1 MGMQISE
8 VDDHCRVSLDGE
20 VTIATAAE
28 LKAALELAILEHND
42 TEVDLGAVEEMDTA
56 GLQLMLMAKRC
67 EGKTVRFVNHSAAV
81 LRVLEL
87 ANLGQQ
93 LGDPLLIRPSDANH
107 SKPHGA

>member
-1 MGMQISE
+1 MGMKISE
-8 VDDHCRVSLDGE
+8 AEGACRVSLDGE
-20 VTIATAAE
+20 VTVATAAG
-28 LKAALELAILEHND
+28 LKAALALAILEHNE

-93 LGDPLLIRPSDANH
+93 LGDPLLIRPSDANV
-107 SKPHGA
+107 SRG

>member
-1 MGMQISE
+1 MGLTILE
-8 VDDHCRVSLDGE
+8 KGETCRVSLDGD
-20 VTIATAAE
+20 VTVGTAAQ
-28 LKAALELAILEHND
+28 LKTALAAAIMEHTE

-67 EGKTVRFVNHSAAV
+67 EDKTVRFINHSAAV

-93 LGDPLLIRPSDANH
+93 LGDPLLIKGSG
-107 SKPHGA
+107 SGSSQGGV

>member
-1 MGMQISE
+1 MGLTILE
-8 VDDHCRVSLDGE
+8 EGETCRVSLEGD
-20 VTIATAAE
+20 VTVGTAAE
-28 LKAALELAILEHND
+28 LKAALASAIAEHEE

-67 EGKTVRFVNHSAAV
+67 EGKTVRFINHSAAV

-93 LGDPLLIRPSDANH
+93 LGDPLLIKALGKQPNQ
-107 SKPHGA
+107 GGV